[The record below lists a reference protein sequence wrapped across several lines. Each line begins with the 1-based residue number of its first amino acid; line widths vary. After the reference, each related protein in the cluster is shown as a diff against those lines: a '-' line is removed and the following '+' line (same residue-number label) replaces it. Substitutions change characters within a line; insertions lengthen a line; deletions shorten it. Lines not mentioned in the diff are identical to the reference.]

1 MKIHTAMVTGADH
14 GLGLALVKEL
24 LEEDVTVFA
33 GQFCQEEGGL
43 DSLAGQ
49 YGERLKIVSLD
60 IGSTDS
66 VRAAAAVIASQ
77 TERLDLLINNAG
89 ILGDIDSTIY
99 DELDYDEM
107 LRVFN
112 VNSLGPLR
120 MIQFLLPLLL
130 QSEAKFIANISSEAG
145 SIGQNW
151 RSSWFAYTMSKAAL
165 NMESNVVHAALKE
178 SGAQVLL
185 IHPGWMQT
193 YMRGSLDIQAELTPE
208 ESAAKIIQLILERV
222 GRRGEMRKEPEYIDV
237 HGKPL
242 PW

>member
-14 GLGLALVKEL
+14 GLGLALVKGL
-24 LEEDVTVFA
+24 LEEGATVFA
-33 GQFCQEEGGL
+33 GQFRPEEDGL
-43 DSLAGQ
+43 GTLAGQ
-49 YGERLKIVSLD
+49 YGERLKIVALD

-66 VRAAAAVIASQ
+66 VRAAAAVIASR

-89 ILGDIDSTIY
+89 ILGDTESTIY

-120 MIQFLLPLLL
+120 MIQFLLPLIL
-130 QSEAKFIANISSEAG
+130 QSEGKFIVNISSEAG

-178 SGAQVLL
+178 SGAEVLL

-193 YMRGSLDIQAELTPE
+193 YMRDTLDSQAELLPE
-208 ESAAKIIQLILERV
+208 ESAAKIIRLILERV
-222 GRRGEMRKEPEYIDV
+222 GRGGEISKEPEYIDI